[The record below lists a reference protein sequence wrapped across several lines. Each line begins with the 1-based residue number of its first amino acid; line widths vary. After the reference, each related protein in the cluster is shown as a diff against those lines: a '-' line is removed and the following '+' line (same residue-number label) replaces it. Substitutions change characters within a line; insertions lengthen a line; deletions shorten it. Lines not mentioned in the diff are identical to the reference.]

1 MRCKDCVFMEICQ
14 DMSASHETC
23 RLFDRL
29 PEAVEAVKACRYSG
43 ECKNHLTVA
52 EAKKFVEE
60 RNENEQRKAD

>member
-1 MRCKDCVFMEICQ
+1 MKCYDCVFKGLFE
-14 DMSASHETC
+14 DMSARYETC

-29 PEAVEAVKACRYSG
+29 PEAVKAAEACRYSG

-60 RNENEQRKAD
+60 RNNQ